1 MPWVSW
7 VTFLIPGLAQ
17 AINRQYIY
25 LIAIPYSLGY
35 GNYKGDGITGL
46 ITLVAEG
53 GRLDRSIIFMIEG
66 ILAIFLLLIGIFLM
80 LICFKDANKVEK
92 DTIKGTRYKSWI
104 ETKQALFE
112 DGFPLF
118 QIAPLLVG
126 QYTFNFNNFSIIAL
140 FNNGGPFDPSK
151 YGNLAGSSDL
161 LISYI

>member
-53 GRLDRSIIFMIEG
+53 G
-66 ILAIFLLLIGIFLM
+66 
-80 LICFKDANKVEK
+80 
-92 DTIKGTRYKSWI
+92 
-104 ETKQALFE
+104 
-112 DGFPLF
+112 
-118 QIAPLLVG
+118 
-126 QYTFNFNNFSIIAL
+126 
-140 FNNGGPFDPSK
+140 
-151 YGNLAGSSDL
+151 
-161 LISYI
+161 